1 MTPVINQ
8 VVELDKR
15 RGKSNRIKKFILLR
29 ISGCILGWGQDLLH
43 KSMTAFVKS
52 RAYNHWQT
60 TCDCTGKHLSSAYM
74 FFSAYLT
81 MNRGFSHQKEKAYS
95 ETIYKSSPNGDDS
108 LFKGEFCE
116 ELNLFSRE
124 D

>member
-1 MTPVINQ
+1 MLHRLTERLFGKKKHPVTPVINQ

-52 RAYNHWQT
+52 RAYNH
-60 TCDCTGKHLSSAYM
+60 
-74 FFSAYLT
+74 
-81 MNRGFSHQKEKAYS
+81 
-95 ETIYKSSPNGDDS
+95 
-108 LFKGEFCE
+108 
-116 ELNLFSRE
+116 
-124 D
+124 

>member
-29 ISGCILGWGQDLLH
+29 ISGCILGWGQDLLY

-52 RAYNHWQT
+52 MSIDFTKPMSMIRIIDRLGVIALASICPLH
-60 TCDCTGKHLSSAYM
+60 TC
-74 FFSAYLT
+74 
-81 MNRGFSHQKEKAYS
+81 
-95 ETIYKSSPNGDDS
+95 S
-108 LFKGEFCE
+108 LQ
-116 ELNLFSRE
+116 LA
-124 D
+124 